1 MFFPPRAI
9 WRRSG
14 YIRNNLAMDSGFS
27 INRAKKETTM
37 TALSGAL
44 QDLNDLYFFAAVVEH
59 GGFSAAGRALG
70 IPKSRLSKRVAQLE
84 ERLGVRLLQRTTRR
98 FVVTEVGERF
108 YAHCRAVLEEAQA
121 AQDAVDELR
130 AEPRGVVRLS
140 CPVSLAQTVL
150 AYLLP
155 DFLALYPKM
164 QVRVTSSDRRVDVIS
179 EGYDLAIRVRNKLDT
194 DANLVVRSF
203 GHSATTLVAS
213 PSLLKTHGHPTTPEE
228 LARLPALSMR
238 EHEGAQVWELVD
250 AKGAQVNVEVQARLI
265 TGDFA
270 VLLESARRGLGV
282 ALLPEF
288 VCAPAIGAGE
298 LEVVLPEWS
307 VPQGIMHFVYPSRRG
322 MLPGVRALVDFLAEH
337 LPETTLLK
345 HEQCK
350 QRPLGELP
358 ASG

>member
-1 MFFPPRAI
+1 
-9 WRRSG
+9 
-14 YIRNNLAMDSGFS
+14 
-27 INRAKKETTM
+27 M
-37 TALSGAL
+37 TVLSGAL

-70 IPKSRLSKRVAQLE
+70 VPKSRLSKRVAQLE

-150 AYLLP
+150 AHVLP
-155 DFLALYPKM
+155 DFLAQYPKM
-164 QVRVTSSDRRVDVIS
+164 QVRLLSGNRRVDVIG

-194 DANLVVRSF
+194 DANLVIRTF
-203 GHSATTLVAS
+203 GLSRTKLVAS
-213 PSLLKTHGHPTTPEE
+213 PALLKAQGRPIQPDD
-228 LARLPALSMR
+228 LARLPALSMS
-238 EHEGAQVWELVD
+238 EHEGAQLWELI
-250 AKGAQVNVEVQARLI
+250 GANGEQTSVEVQARLI

-270 VLLESARRGLGV
+270 VLLEAARRGMGV

-288 VCAPAIGAGE
+288 VCAPAITAGE

-307 VPQGIMHFVYPSRRG
+307 VPEGTMHFVYPSRRG
-322 MLPGVRALVDFLAEH
+322 MLPGVRALVDFLAER
-337 LPETTLLK
+337 LPATTLLK

-350 QRPLGELP
+350 QRPLDELP
-358 ASG
+358 ST

>member
-1 MFFPPRAI
+1 
-9 WRRSG
+9 
-14 YIRNNLAMDSGFS
+14 
-27 INRAKKETTM
+27 M
-37 TALSGAL
+37 TVLGGAL

-70 IPKSRLSKRVAQLE
+70 VPKSRLSKRVAQLE

-140 CPVSLAQTVL
+140 CPVSLTQTVL
-150 AYLLP
+150 ADVLP
-155 DFLALYPKM
+155 NFLTLYPKM
-164 QVRVTSSDRRVDVIS
+164 QVRVVSSDRRVDVIG
-179 EGYDLAIRVRNKLDT
+179 EGYDLAIRVRTKLDT

-203 GHSATTLVAS
+203 GQSRTLLVAS
-213 PSLLKTHGHPTTPEE
+213 PTLLNALGRPVVPAE
-228 LARLPALSMR
+228 LSKLPGLSMR
-238 EHEGAQVWELVD
+238 EHEGAQVWELVS
-250 AKGAQVNVEVQARLI
+250 ATGQQVNVEMQARLI

-282 ALLPEF
+282 TLLPDF
-288 VCAPAIGAGE
+288 VCAPAITRGD
-298 LEVVLPEWS
+298 LEVVLPDWS
-307 VPQGIMHFVYPSRRG
+307 VPEGIMHFVYPSRRG
-322 MLPGVRALVDFLAEH
+322 MLPGVRALVDFLAER
-337 LPETTLLK
+337 LPEATLLK

-350 QRPLGELP
+350 QRPLNDLP
-358 ASG
+358 DR